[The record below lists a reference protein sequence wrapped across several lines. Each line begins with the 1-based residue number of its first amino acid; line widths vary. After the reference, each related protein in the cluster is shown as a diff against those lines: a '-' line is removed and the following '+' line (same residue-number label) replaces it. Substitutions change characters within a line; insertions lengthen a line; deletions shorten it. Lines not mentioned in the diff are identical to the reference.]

1 MDVQEGKTV
10 LSHTAR
16 GWYYLPWKEK
26 QNTSDW
32 WQMDHKKRDLM
43 ITSDLHTQVV
53 ITELADGLEISVD
66 TDGLERLPLRME
78 LCVPSQTT
86 LDVYKRQGYDC

>member
-1 MDVQEGKTV
+1 
-10 LSHTAR
+10 
-16 GWYYLPWKEK
+16 
-26 QNTSDW
+26 
-32 WQMDHKKRDLM
+32 M

-86 LDVYKRQGYDC
+86 LENDHSAWRQWLESQWFCQMIM